1 MNFDVKVNQAHIEFH
16 KAKAK
21 EEKGGLKNGVKSQ
34 QNIKVMSSTDFYD
47 KNGEMLES
55 WEQKLDDV
63 LIRAPNGHKR
73 IMKKLN
79 NPKFMKKLQKECE
92 IYVKDNPDQFERH
105 TTAKNKIDYD

>member
-1 MNFDVKVNQAHIEFH
+1 MNFDVKVNQAHIEFQ

-63 LIRAPNGHKR
+63 LIRAPNGHTR

-79 NPKFMKKLQKECE
+79 NPKFMRKLQKECE
-92 IYVKDNPDQFERH
+92 IYVRDNPDQFERH